1 MGMAMQNAGK
11 SSKLLAGLA
20 AISALTAALPAAAE
34 VRTLTYNVR
43 HPVYGRIGT
52 YTNVIDRS
60 GSSATIKTDARIRVS
75 IMGVVL
81 YRQDISRTEHWLNG
95 RLMSFEGLTTVNSE
109 KLEVDGMADGDRF
122 LVMSPSG
129 TVSAPATV
137 KLANPWS
144 PEVLK
149 GDAILTPDR
158 GRLESVRIVPS
169 EEGPIPVE
177 GKTVRAK
184 RYEVDRTDGTK
195 RYEVWVDG
203 SGTTVM
209 FRVYNRNGV
218 ITFTLSS

>member
-1 MGMAMQNAGK
+1 MGMAMQQATK
-11 SSKLLAGLA
+11 SSKLLAGLVAILPLIA
-20 AISALTAALPAAAE
+20 AAPAAAE
-34 VRTLTYNVR
+34 VRTLTYDVR

-52 YTNVIDRS
+52 YTNVVDRS
-60 GSSATIKTDARIRVS
+60 GNSATIMTDARIRVS

-81 YRQDISRTEHWLNG
+81 YRQDISRTEHWQDG
-95 RLMSFEGLTTVNSE
+95 RLVSFQGLTTVNSE
-109 KLEVDGMADGDRF
+109 KLEVDGMADGDHF
-122 LVMSPSG
+122 IVMSPSG
-129 TVSAPATV
+129 TVNAPATV

-169 EEGPIPVE
+169 EESTIPIE
-177 GKTVRAK
+177 GKMVQAR

-195 RYEVWVDG
+195 RYEVWLDG

-218 ITFTLSS
+218 ITFTLTS